1 MLSYLR
7 ICGLV
12 RHILGINIEEG
23 MEVVN
28 AEVPLAEMARYA
40 SELRS
45 LTQGCG
51 SFEME
56 FARYSQVPSILAK
69 QIIEN
74 YNKTVTEE
82 EE

>member
-1 MLSYLR
+1 
-7 ICGLV
+7 
-12 RHILGINIEEG
+12 

-56 FARYSQVPSILAK
+56 FSRYNQVPSIVAK